1 MPISMSIPIGSLLLL
16 PSLHLML
23 VIKIVHSPLL
33 LPEWKG
39 LPEPVDDGLPLPA
52 VML

>member
-1 MPISMSIPIGSLLLL
+1 
-16 PSLHLML
+16 ML

-39 LPEPVDDGLPLPA
+39 LPEPVDYGLPLPA